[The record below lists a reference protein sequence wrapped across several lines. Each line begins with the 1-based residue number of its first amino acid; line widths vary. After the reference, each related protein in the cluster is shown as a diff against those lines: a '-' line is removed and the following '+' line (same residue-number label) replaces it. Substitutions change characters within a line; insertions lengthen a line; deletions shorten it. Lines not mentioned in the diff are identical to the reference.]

1 MNDSNKKIYDNRLEK
16 LKNLIAKEFPSDR
29 FEIIFKEKD
38 IISIAVLISRTGK
51 ERVPRIEFST
61 NEEFMTDLDSDF
73 KKIFEQGIQIAKNVL
88 DNPPTKHR
96 ILQGEIQLIH
106 DGPIFKKRQ
115 NSK

>member
-38 IISIAVLISRTGK
+38 IISVAVLTSKTGK

-61 NEEFMTDLDSDF
+61 NEEFMTDLDSNVDEVF
-73 KKIFEQGIQIAKNVL
+73 QQGIHLAKKILN
-88 DNPPTKHR
+88 DPPMKDR
-96 ILQGEIQLIH
+96 ILQGQILLTD
-106 DGPIFKKRQ
+106 DGAIFNKR
-115 NSK
+115 KI